1 MTYEGNISL
10 HLIDQYVL
18 VGHSRPLFV
27 YFRSF
32 QTILQN
38 KNYCCCWLG
47 WSHFASSLPDFP
59 EPLTKMFCDFRPGF
73 QLATFSKNIPAS
85 FTDKEVF

>member
-18 VGHSRPLFV
+18 VGHSQPLFV

-38 KNYCCCWLG
+38 KSYCWLD
-47 WSHFASSLPDFP
+47 WSHFASSLPVTP
-59 EPLTKMFCDFRPGF
+59 EPLTKKFRDFRPGF
-73 QLATFSKNIPAS
+73 QLATFRKNIPAS
-85 FTDKEVF
+85 FTDKEDF